1 MVTRCVL
8 LLWTLTILF
17 YCQAAGFPLP
27 YELDIRSEEELIR
40 YYEEGYFE
48 GMALEELLSL
58 YRDKV
63 NLNTATLSELKSVP
77 YLDEKEARRIR
88 SFCRKRVLF
97 SVSQLLSEQLV
108 TRRTLTLIRPFV
120 RAGWIRKVKGSIRT
134 SADRDSVS
142 SRASL
147 SVGSLKG
154 EVRADYRD
162 RAEFLPGAEYRLKK
176 VTQGIVPEDWYL
188 SWERD
193 KFSLLAGSFKAHF
206 AQGLAVCGGSL
217 RSPEGLRG
225 ETGGREYFKGAAVE
239 LSRSAFQGRVLYSRF
254 KKGEKIPLLVE
265 EEEEYDVFDCDRVIP
280 TESVGG
286 EASWKG
292 EKAEI
297 SLTGLYHAKEDEI
310 YRLGSV
316 GWKYMM
322 SAFSFAGEAVTDGK
336 RGAWQAALIHTGR
349 EIESRALFY
358 ENRGVALP
366 LTDSIRGKLDSY
378 WEGSLRKDFS
388 RGRVTFSVRSYNGKE
403 EEDDDLKYRAAV
415 RWVLRPGIT
424 LEALRYHYQRGLYYT
439 SLELRVKKGSWRSSV
454 EYLLY
459 YSRAQK
465 IYLGLDYSR
474 YPFRVSLDLRYG
486 GAYGWDKAAVASG
499 SCHLGRH
506 LFFSARYRYE
516 WPSPDHKNRWS
527 VYLRTSL

>member
-225 ETGGREYFKGAAVE
+225 ETGGREYFKVRRWNSAGAPFRGE
-239 LSRSAFQGRVLYSRF
+239 SSTRGSKKERRSLSWL
-254 KKGEKIPLLVE
+254 KKKSM
-265 EEEEYDVFDCDRVIP
+265 
-280 TESVGG
+280 T
-286 EASWKG
+286 
-292 EKAEI
+292 
-297 SLTGLYHAKEDEI
+297 SLT
-310 YRLGSV
+310 
-316 GWKYMM
+316 
-322 SAFSFAGEAVTDGK
+322 VTG
-336 RGAWQAALIHTGR
+336 
-349 EIESRALFY
+349 
-358 ENRGVALP
+358 
-366 LTDSIRGKLDSY
+366 
-378 WEGSLRKDFS
+378 
-388 RGRVTFSVRSYNGKE
+388 
-403 EEDDDLKYRAAV
+403 
-415 RWVLRPGIT
+415 
-424 LEALRYHYQRGLYYT
+424 
-439 SLELRVKKGSWRSSV
+439 
-454 EYLLY
+454 
-459 YSRAQK
+459 
-465 IYLGLDYSR
+465 
-474 YPFRVSLDLRYG
+474 
-486 GAYGWDKAAVASG
+486 
-499 SCHLGRH
+499 
-506 LFFSARYRYE
+506 
-516 WPSPDHKNRWS
+516 
-527 VYLRTSL
+527 